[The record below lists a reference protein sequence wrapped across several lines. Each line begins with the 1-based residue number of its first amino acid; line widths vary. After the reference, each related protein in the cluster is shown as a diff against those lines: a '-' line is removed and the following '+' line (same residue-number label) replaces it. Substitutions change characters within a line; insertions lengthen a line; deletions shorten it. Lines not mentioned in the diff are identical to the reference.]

1 MTTWPKFQ
9 WLRKSALNSPAVFIN
24 SVAKC
29 LYTHT
34 DFLRPFFHGETF
46 SVKSEDAVVG
56 PIIRLLFL
64 RSPSAIPR
72 FISFRIVNAIDCG
85 AVRTF
90 AHISK
95 EIAVIIPA
103 ITYPFFNVFWA
114 LGCVRIAPPFHRN
127 PRAVCGSSCNAASFW
142 SVTATGS
149 CVPASKG
156 RSLNR
161 FNITAVTLAKPKK
174 CFPPSWCGILG
185 NYNNFSKSLTL
196 NVLQMSL
203 QNKYYSK
210 DILAS
215 LSYQGSY

>member
-1 MTTWPKFQ
+1 MTTRSKFQ

-24 SVAKC
+24 SVAKS
-29 LYTHT
+29 LYAYA
-34 DFLRPFFHGETF
+34 DFLSPFLHGQAFTVKGENTVIRSIKGLLLLCRPT
-46 SVKSEDAVVG
+46 AVAR
-56 PIIRLLFL
+56 PIAFGVI
-64 RSPSAIPR
+64 
-72 FISFRIVNAIDCG
+72 NAIECSAKG
-85 AVRTF
+85 AF
-90 AHISK
+90 AHVSQKVSI
-95 EIAVIIPA
+95 IIPA

-174 CFPPSWCGILG
+174 CFPPSWCGILV
-185 NYNNFSKSLTL
+185 NYSNFSKSLTL

-203 QNKYYSK
+203 QSKYYSK